1 MTKNKLPQQMKIKA
15 LVKEK
20 KGKKVEQVE
29 AVSKDGKL
37 TKGSTITSVK
47 RTPARESKFSMGAI
61 IYFTVLAVIFVLQ
74 LYTKSFEVSKA
85 LYTVIF
91 SGAIYL
97 TISGKFHWLA
107 PVFSGFALIAT
118 IAYLPTNIYLLTGK
132 EPTFLLTS
140 IIVAFLFTLLAGNSV
155 SFSQFSIRSP
165 WIANLIGLI
174 TINAVSYV
182 LISIPNFNKPNVI
195 TIISF
200 FAYLLASLSYLTLGR
215 YIWVR
220 NPKRDEENLSLLQLM
235 NAMGDSGY
243 LYSEVKT
250 RSELQSKLLD
260 NVTQDSEYRIVSL
273 KSPLSVTTENKNFIK
288 NYSLWEDGEKR
299 PIYSWLLREAS
310 RSYEKKGKKGTPDE
324 YFLIMNQGN
333 NATNGVG
340 DIIEIPLKRSNQKYY
355 IGRFTL
361 GEKITP
367 ETIERFKELMIAL
380 KVKNREK

>member
-1 MTKNKLPQQMKIKA
+1 MTKNKLPQRMKIKA

-97 TISGKFHWLA
+97 TISGKFHWLV

-132 EPTFLLTS
+132 EPTLLLTS

-155 SFSQFSIRSP
+155 SFAQFSIRSP

-174 TINAVSYV
+174 TINAVSYG

-195 TIISF
+195 TTISF
-200 FAYLLASLSYLTLGR
+200 FAYLLAALSYLTLGK
-215 YIWVR
+215 YVWVR
-220 NPKRDEENLSLLQLM
+220 NPKRDDENLSLLHLM
-235 NAMGDSGY
+235 KAMEDSGY
-243 LYSEVKT
+243 LYSEAKT

-310 RSYEKKGKKGTPDE
+310 RSHEKKGKKGTPDE
-324 YFLIMNQGN
+324 YFLIVNQGG

>member
-1 MTKNKLPQQMKIKA
+1 MKIKA

-29 AVSKDGKL
+29 AVAKDGKL

-47 RTPARESKFSMGAI
+47 RNPARESKFSMGAI

-97 TISGKFHWLA
+97 TISGKFHWLV

-155 SFSQFSIRSP
+155 SFAQFSIRSP

-220 NPKRDEENLSLLQLM
+220 NPKRDDENLSLLQLM

-243 LYSEVKT
+243 LYSEAKT
-250 RSELQSKLLD
+250 RSKLQSKLLD

-288 NYSLWEDGEKR
+288 NYSLWEGGEKR

-324 YFLIMNQGN
+324 YFLIVNQGS

>member
-1 MTKNKLPQQMKIKA
+1 MKIKA

-29 AVSKDGKL
+29 AVAKDGKL

-47 RTPARESKFSMGAI
+47 RNPARESKFSMRAI

-97 TISGKFHWLA
+97 TISGKFHWLV

-155 SFSQFSIRSP
+155 SFAQFSIRSP

-174 TINAVSYV
+174 TINAVSYG
-182 LISIPNFNKPNVI
+182 LISIPNFNKLNVI
-195 TIISF
+195 TTISF
-200 FAYLLASLSYLTLGR
+200 LAYLLASLSYLTLGK
-215 YIWVR
+215 YVWVR
-220 NPKRDEENLSLLQLM
+220 NPKRDDENLSLLRLM
-235 NAMGDSGY
+235 KAMEDSGY
-243 LYSEVKT
+243 LYSEAKT

-310 RSYEKKGKKGTPDE
+310 HSYEKKGKKGTPDE
-324 YFLIMNQGN
+324 YFLIVNQGS

>member
-1 MTKNKLPQQMKIKA
+1 MKIKA

-20 KGKKVEQVE
+20 RGKKVEQVE
-29 AVSKDGKL
+29 AVAKDGKL

-47 RTPARESKFSMGAI
+47 RNPARESKFSMGAI
-61 IYFTVLAVIFVLQ
+61 IYFTALAVIFVLQ

-97 TISGKFHWLA
+97 TISGKFHWLV

-140 IIVAFLFTLLAGNSV
+140 IIVAFLSTLLAGNSV
-155 SFSQFSIRSP
+155 SFAQFSIRSP

-174 TINAVSYV
+174 TINAVSYG

-195 TIISF
+195 TTISF
-200 FAYLLASLSYLTLGR
+200 LAYLLASLSYLTLGK
-215 YIWVR
+215 YVWVR
-220 NPKRDEENLSLLQLM
+220 NPKRDDENLSLLHLM
-235 NAMGDSGY
+235 KAMEDSGY
-243 LYSEVKT
+243 LYSEAKT

-273 KSPLSVTTENKNFIK
+273 KSPLSVTTEKKNFIK

-324 YFLIMNQGN
+324 YFLIVNQGS
-333 NATNGVG
+333 NATDGVG

>member
-1 MTKNKLPQQMKIKA
+1 MKIKA

-29 AVSKDGKL
+29 AVAKDGKL

-47 RTPARESKFSMGAI
+47 RNPARESKFSMRAI

-97 TISGKFHWLA
+97 TISGKFHWLV

-155 SFSQFSIRSP
+155 SFAQFSIRSP

-220 NPKRDEENLSLLQLM
+220 NPKRDDENLSLLQLM

-324 YFLIMNQGN
+324 YFLIVNQGS

>member
-1 MTKNKLPQQMKIKA
+1 MTKNKLPQRMKIKA

-29 AVSKDGKL
+29 AVAKDGKL

-47 RTPARESKFSMGAI
+47 RNPARESKFSMGAI

-97 TISGKFHWLA
+97 TISGKFHWLV

-155 SFSQFSIRSP
+155 SFAQFSIRSP

-220 NPKRDEENLSLLQLM
+220 NPKRDDENLSLLQLM

-243 LYSEVKT
+243 LYSEAKT
-250 RSELQSKLLD
+250 RSKLQSKLLD

-288 NYSLWEDGEKR
+288 NYSLWEGGEKR

-324 YFLIMNQGN
+324 YFLIVNQGS